1 MKMANYNASGTTI
14 DEQSLPGYIMEG
26 DVPVEF
32 DANEATFAG
41 SDPIA
46 EDAQFSDYL
55 ADMRQ
60 ALGETDSDY
69 LSDVRR
75 ALGATD
81 SFPEGDDEAL
91 LAASER
97 LIDALSGGDDHS
109 VSDDQSQKSAKKYSM
124 QELMELIAEGKTPED
139 VRQIDDKYVH
149 SVLICSHCP
158 ALAQYVMVSLIPVCA
173 QAAKPRRAGEQ
184 GRSAAPSQGLCWPC
198 LCLGRSCT

>member
-41 SDPIA
+41 SDPSA

-60 ALGETDSDY
+60 ALGE
-69 LSDVRR
+69 
-75 ALGATD
+75 TD

-149 SVLICSHCP
+149 SVLICSLP
-158 ALAQYVMVSLIPVCA
+158 GVISVCDDLT
-173 QAAKPRRAGEQ
+173 QSRLRPGRQTPTRR
-184 GRSAAPSQGLCWPC
+184 
-198 LCLGRSCT
+198 